1 MLGAICSKYFYIF
14 EWHWRLLVY
23 GVKMQNSKSL
33 SSFKKIPNRYTSIV
47 LPFLL
52 SIIMTFVVSMV
63 STLRSLGLEEFS
75 IYVWMSA
82 WTISWLIAFPTL
94 LLVLPVVRKI
104 TAILVQPA

>member
-1 MLGAICSKYFYIF
+1 
-14 EWHWRLLVY
+14 
-23 GVKMQNSKSL
+23 MQNSKSL
-33 SSFKKIPNRYTSIV
+33 SSFKKLPNRYTSIV

-75 IYVWMSA
+75 LYVWMSA
-82 WTISWLIAFPTL
+82 WVISWLIAFPTL

-104 TAILVQPA
+104 TAILVQAA

>member
-1 MLGAICSKYFYIF
+1 MK
-14 EWHWRLLVY
+14 
-23 GVKMQNSKSL
+23 NSKSL
-33 SSFKKIPNRYTSIV
+33 SSFRKLPNRYTSIV

-52 SIIMTFVVSMV
+52 SIIMTFVVSMI

-82 WTISWLIAFPTL
+82 WIISWLIAFPTL

-104 TAILVQPA
+104 TTLLVEPV

>member
-1 MLGAICSKYFYIF
+1 
-14 EWHWRLLVY
+14 
-23 GVKMQNSKSL
+23 MQNSKSL
-33 SSFKKIPNRYTSIV
+33 SSFKKLPNRYTSIV

-75 IYVWMSA
+75 LYVWMSA
-82 WTISWLIAFPTL
+82 WVISWLIAFPTL

>member
-1 MLGAICSKYFYIF
+1 
-14 EWHWRLLVY
+14 
-23 GVKMQNSKSL
+23 MQNSKSL
-33 SSFKKIPNRYTSIV
+33 SSFRKLPNRYTSIV

-75 IYVWMSA
+75 LYVWMSA
-82 WTISWLIAFPTL
+82 WVISWLIAFPTL

-104 TAILVQPA
+104 TATLVQPA

>member
-1 MLGAICSKYFYIF
+1 
-14 EWHWRLLVY
+14 
-23 GVKMQNSKSL
+23 MQNSKSL
-33 SSFKKIPNRYTSIV
+33 SSFKKLPNRYTSIV

-52 SIIMTFVVSMV
+52 SIIMTFVVSIV

-75 IYVWMSA
+75 LYVWMSA
-82 WTISWLIAFPTL
+82 WVISWLIAFPTL

>member
-1 MLGAICSKYFYIF
+1 
-14 EWHWRLLVY
+14 
-23 GVKMQNSKSL
+23 MQNSKSL
-33 SSFKKIPNRYTSIV
+33 SSSKKLPNRYTSIV

-82 WTISWLIAFPTL
+82 WVISWLIAFPTL

>member
-1 MLGAICSKYFYIF
+1 MK
-14 EWHWRLLVY
+14 
-23 GVKMQNSKSL
+23 NSKSL
-33 SSFKKIPNRYTSIV
+33 SSFRKLPNRYTSIV

-75 IYVWMSA
+75 INVWMSA
-82 WTISWLIAFPTL
+82 WIISWLIAFPTL

-104 TAILVQPA
+104 TALLVEPV

>member
-1 MLGAICSKYFYIF
+1 
-14 EWHWRLLVY
+14 
-23 GVKMQNSKSL
+23 MQNSKSL
-33 SSFKKIPNRYTSIV
+33 SSLKKLPNRYTSIV

-75 IYVWMSA
+75 HYVWMSA
-82 WTISWLIAFPTL
+82 WAISWLIAFPTL

>member
-1 MLGAICSKYFYIF
+1 MALAFVGLRSQKCKTQNLC
-14 EWHWRLLVY
+14 LLL
-23 GVKMQNSKSL
+23 KL
-33 SSFKKIPNRYTSIV
+33 PNRYTSIV

-52 SIIMTFVVSMV
+52 SIIMTFVVSMI

-75 IYVWMSA
+75 LYVWMSA
-82 WTISWLIAFPTL
+82 WAISWLIAFPTL

>member
-1 MLGAICSKYFYIF
+1 MGNQKTFY
-14 EWHWRLLVY
+14 
-23 GVKMQNSKSL
+23 N
-33 SSFKKIPNRYTSIV
+33 FKKLPNRYTAIV

-75 IYVWMSA
+75 LYVWMSA
-82 WTISWLIAFPTL
+82 WVISWLIAFPTL
-94 LLVLPVVRKI
+94 FLVLPVVRKI

>member
-1 MLGAICSKYFYIF
+1 
-14 EWHWRLLVY
+14 
-23 GVKMQNSKSL
+23 MQNSKSL
-33 SSFKKIPNRYTSIV
+33 SSLKKLPNRYTAIV

-75 IYVWMSA
+75 LYVWMSA
-82 WTISWLIAFPTL
+82 WAISWLIAFPTL

>member
-1 MLGAICSKYFYIF
+1 MGNQKTFY
-14 EWHWRLLVY
+14 
-23 GVKMQNSKSL
+23 N
-33 SSFKKIPNRYTSIV
+33 FKKLPSRYTAIV

-75 IYVWMSA
+75 LYVWMSA
-82 WTISWLIAFPTL
+82 WVISWLIAFPTL